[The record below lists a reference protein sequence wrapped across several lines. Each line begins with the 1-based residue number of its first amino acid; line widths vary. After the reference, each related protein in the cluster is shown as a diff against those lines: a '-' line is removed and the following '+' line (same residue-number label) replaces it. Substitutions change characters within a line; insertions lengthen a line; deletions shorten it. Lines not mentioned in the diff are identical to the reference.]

1 MNREINIC
9 IKGVFIFII
18 VLLTSCGK
26 IKNGDAL
33 YEETKSG
40 IVLVRVDNYYEL
52 RSPDGYTMYFTDI
65 DDDGSLSNLTSNQDS
80 IKKSTGYGTGFII
93 SDKGEIATANH
104 VIQRSI
110 NENEVRNSIFRA
122 IERAKSDLN
131 YEYQSLCKDY
141 EDLQFAIEYGDL
153 WGEPSDNMENR
164 IHLYAIEQRIEE
176 CRQLYSNLSSINP
189 HTFNISQK
197 TSIGIAYNDT
207 HITDD
212 SDFIPC
218 VSEKVDEENDLAVI
232 QLKDKTTPKDKYV
245 FSIPSAD
252 PLENY
257 SYIDKILKSIYK
269 DKNENIFM
277 IGFNLG
283 PALALTSEG
292 LKAQVNKGNISQKQ
306 DTRLLYSIPALP
318 GSSGSPVINSEGELI
333 GVNHAGI
340 NQTQSFNYG
349 IRVKH
354 LRKLFE

>member
-26 IKNGDAL
+26 IKNGDTL

-153 WGEPSDNMENR
+153 WGEPSDTWR
-164 IHLYAIEQRIEE
+164 IG
-176 CRQLYSNLSSINP
+176 
-189 HTFNISQK
+189 F
-197 TSIGIAYNDT
+197 
-207 HITDD
+207 
-212 SDFIPC
+212 
-218 VSEKVDEENDLAVI
+218 
-232 QLKDKTTPKDKYV
+232 
-245 FSIPSAD
+245 
-252 PLENY
+252 
-257 SYIDKILKSIYK
+257 
-269 DKNENIFM
+269 IFM
-277 IGFNLG
+277 PLNSVLRNVDNYIQICLQ
-283 PALALTSEG
+283 LTR
-292 LKAQVNKGNISQKQ
+292 
-306 DTRLLYSIPALP
+306 TH
-318 GSSGSPVINSEGELI
+318 LI
-333 GVNHAGI
+333 
-340 NQTQSFNYG
+340 Y
-349 IRVKH
+349 
-354 LRKLFE
+354 LRKHRLG